1 MAKAGAEMKWS
12 FEMGKVAQ
20 PFLESYRDQG
30 RVQMG
35 AENGQD
41 CVLEITCQKS
51 HARPPGVSSRMHTD
65 GLRKLSS
72 PQLALSEGA
81 CLANL
86 GLLITQSGKLASVE
100 FGWEPLM
107 ISAAENAKCYCFPM
121 QRALLN
127 QDHS

>member
-1 MAKAGAEMKWS
+1 
-12 FEMGKVAQ
+12 
-20 PFLESYRDQG
+20 
-30 RVQMG
+30 MG
-35 AENGQD
+35 AGHGYD
-41 CVLEITCQKS
+41 CVLEITCQRR
-51 HARPPGVSSRMHTD
+51 HARTPAVSRKTHTA

-86 GLLITQSGKLASVE
+86 SLLVTQSGKLASVE

-107 ISAAENAKCYCFPM
+107 ISAAENAKCHCFPM
-121 QRALLN
+121 QKALLN